1 MPAERCAA
9 GAGEVEIRVRATGL
23 NFRDVLMALGLYPG
37 GESPLSIECAGTVE
51 SVGKEVVDFMPGD
64 DVIAIAPGSFST
76 TVLADSRLT
85 VKKPS
90 GMTFEEAAT
99 VPSIF
104 GTAYHALVE
113 LAGLKRG
120 ERVLSTLRL
129 AASAGPLWK
138 WRKRPGLKFCDGRK
152 RCKAQLLHSIGI
164 RHVFDSAPWPLPSR

>member
-1 MPAERCAA
+1 M
-9 GAGEVEIRVRATGL
+9 
-23 NFRDVLMALGLYPG
+23 
-37 GESPLSIECAGTVE
+37 
-51 SVGKEVVDFMPGD
+51 VDFMPGD

-120 ERVLSTLRL
+120 ERVLIH
-129 AASAGPLWK
+129 AATGGVGWAALEVAKEAGAEIFATAGSDA
-138 WRKRPGLKFCDGRK
+138 KRSSC
-152 RCKAQLLHSIGI
+152 I
-164 RHVFDSAPWPLPSR
+164 